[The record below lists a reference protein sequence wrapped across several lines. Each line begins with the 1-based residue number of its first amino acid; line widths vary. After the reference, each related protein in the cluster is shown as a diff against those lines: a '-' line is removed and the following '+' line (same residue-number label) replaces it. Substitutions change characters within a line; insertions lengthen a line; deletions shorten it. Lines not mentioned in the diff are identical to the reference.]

1 MVLIGVANSF
11 VDVNGYTIIQTITPD
26 DVIGRVFGALRS
38 MLTIGMGI
46 GALLMPA
53 LIELIG
59 LRAALA
65 TIGTTVAATGL
76 AARHALNELD
86 TTTEALT

>member
-46 GALLMPA
+46 GALLMQA

-65 TIGTTVAATGL
+65 TIGAATGL